1 MSLSPKWKEKQ
12 TEVAAFLETIKDTPD
27 APRAYTFTR
36 EQLER
41 MLTCDGKKLD
51 GIRFYFGQKKDK
63 KGKKQ
68 MTLVAVGC
76 TKDAAGIFNDYN
88 VPQVKKAGA
97 MLMAASLEGSTAPD
111 GGGTTTPQTDPQT
124 PSNDPEEPAPCPAI
138 CGATNIL
145 NP

>member
-36 EQLER
+36 EQLEK
-41 MLTCDGKKLD
+41 MLTCNGKKLD

-88 VPQVKKAGA
+88 VPQAKKAGA
-97 MLMAASLEGSTAPD
+97 MLMAAA
-111 GGGTTTPQTDPQT
+111 TDFQPADPT
-124 PSNDPEEPAPCPAI
+124 IPPSEDPEEPAPCPAI

>member
-12 TEVAAFLETIKDTPD
+12 AEVAAFLETIKDMPD

-36 EQLER
+36 DQLEK
-41 MLTCDGKKLD
+41 MLTCDDKKLD
-51 GIRFYFGQKKDK
+51 GIRFYFGHKKDK
-63 KGKKQ
+63 KGKTH

-88 VPQVKKAGA
+88 VPAPAKKVAAGA
-97 MLMAASLEGSTAPD
+97 MVMAASLD
-111 GGGTTTPQTDPQT
+111 GGTTDPSDPPPTTDPE
-124 PSNDPEEPAPCPAI
+124 DPAPCPAI
-138 CGATNIL
+138 CGSTNIL